1 MIGASGEEKG
11 SIMTIDIVKLS
22 WSEGSNII
30 VGQSHFI
37 KTVEDIGEIMAS
49 SVPGAKWG
57 LAFNEASGVRLVRH
71 EGSDTKIVK
80 EAIDCA
86 KASGAGHSFYLII
99 GPGAYPI
106 NVLDRI
112 KACPEVCH
120 IFAATANP
128 LSLIVAREGEGEGAS
143 AGILGVIDGNSPL
156 GVESEADKA
165 DRQAMLRRFGYKF
178 G

>member
-1 MIGASGEEKG
+1 MELSAVRLRWAEGAN
-11 SIMTIDIVKLS
+11 IV
-22 WSEGSNII
+22 

-37 KTVEDIGEIMAS
+37 KTVEDIAEIMAA

-57 LAFNEASGVRLVRH
+57 LAFNEASGPCLTRS
-71 EGSDTKIVK
+71 EGNDPVLIADAV
-80 EAIDCA
+80 ACA
-86 KASGAGHSFYLII
+86 RASGAGHTFYLVI

-112 KACPEVCH
+112 KACPEVCR

-128 LSLIVAREGEGEGAS
+128 LELVVARTEQG
-143 AGILGVIDGNSPL
+143 AGIMGVIDGSSPK
-156 GVESEADKA
+156 GVEDDAAKA
-165 DRQAMLRRFGYKF
+165 ERKAMLRRFGYKF